1 MSSQNSGGV
10 PIFTIQQGGD
20 SRIISVTDGRD
31 DSHSSSADTFVKIV
45 YESKEIT
52 SSEVKGYEKYSIITT
67 VISEIWR
74 KESGDVSN
82 KATNSSAHLGMRE
95 VEFCMPYSEVSNT
108 VMKSVAQG
116 KKANISFVRTANIA
130 GHNVPVLEIA
140 YTDGQFVNLLNILQN
155 GNIGSDTF
163 RFKARN
169 VEFKRTNY
177 DKDGKKL
184 GNVVSSINFVDNSS
198 K

>member
-1 MSSQNSGGV
+1 MSNNSGV

-31 DSHSSSADTFVKIV
+31 ESHASSADTFVKIV
-45 YESKEIT
+45 YEGKEVT
-52 SSEVKGYEKYSIITT
+52 SCEVKGFDKYSIIST
-67 VISEIWR
+67 VISEVWR
-74 KESGDVSN
+74 RETGDVSN
-82 KATNSSAHLGMRE
+82 KAVNSSAHLGMRE

-108 VMKSVAQG
+108 VLKAIAQG
-116 KKANISFVRTANIA
+116 KKANITFVRTANIA
-130 GHNVPVLEIA
+130 GHNVPVLEIT
-140 YTDGQFVNLLNILQN
+140 YTDGQFVNLLNVLQA

-169 VEFKRTNY
+169 VELKRTNY
-177 DKDGKKL
+177 DKDGKPT
-184 GNVVSSINFVDNSS
+184 GNVVSSINFVNNSS

>member
-1 MSSQNSGGV
+1 MSGQNSGGV

-31 DSHSSSADTFVKIV
+31 NSHSSSADTFVKIV
-45 YESKEIT
+45 YEGKEVT

-82 KATNSSAHLGMRE
+82 KAINSSAHLGMRE
-95 VEFCMPYSEVSNT
+95 VEFCMPYSEVSNA
-108 VMKSVAQG
+108 VMHAVAQG
-116 KKANISFVRTANIA
+116 KKATITFVRTANIA

-140 YTDGQFVNLLNILQN
+140 YTDGQFVNLLNVLQN

-177 DKDGKKL
+177 DKDGKPG